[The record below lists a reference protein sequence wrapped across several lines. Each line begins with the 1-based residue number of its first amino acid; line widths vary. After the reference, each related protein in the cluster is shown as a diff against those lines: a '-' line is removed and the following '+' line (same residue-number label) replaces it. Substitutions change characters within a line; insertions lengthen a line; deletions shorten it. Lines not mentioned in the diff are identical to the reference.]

1 MFTCLY
7 TYGTRPAREAAAI
20 FCAVID
26 IGTPG
31 KTLGWAA
38 VGPTG
43 HSVDGTDVDTC
54 IGVLSEALRV
64 GPVALGFE
72 APMWVPTRL
81 EPARLTS
88 ARCGEAGPGLASRP
102 FSASAGATA
111 LVTGMVVVTYVMRRL
126 RELAPAAIAHLD
138 WQNFST
144 EPGQL
149 LVWEAFVTNQKKTHD
164 ARHVEDAKLAL
175 AAFLLGM
182 ENPRTFRSSV
192 EEPDCLSLLGA
203 ALLKARWTTDVAVL
217 SAPCLVVRTN

>member
-1 MFTCLY
+1 MPTSLY
-7 TYGTRPAREAAAI
+7 TCETRLAREAA
-20 FCAVID
+20 D

-31 KTLGWAA
+31 KSLGWAA
-38 VGPTG
+38 VGPAG
-43 HSVDGTDVDTC
+43 HMVDGTDLDTC
-54 IGVLSEALRV
+54 IGELSEALRI

-72 APMWVPTRL
+72 APMWIPTRL
-81 EPARLTS
+81 EPTRLTS
-88 ARCGEAGPGLASRP
+88 ARRGEAGPGLASRP
-102 FSASAGATA
+102 FSASAGATV

-126 RELAPAAIAHLD
+126 RELAPAAIAHFD

-182 ENPRTFRSSV
+182 KNPQTFRSSV
-192 EEPDCLSLLGA
+192 EEPDCLNLLGA
-203 ALLKARWTTDVAVL
+203 ALLKARWATDIAIL
-217 SAPCLVVRTN
+217 STPCLVVRTN